1 MRLFYWNTNVTV
13 ILFQMYH
20 IGKNTN
26 RESVKAI
33 VNSVVVPEFEPKSGV
48 KIAENDSQLAVNGS
62 GNVDTD
68 QLEVLRKELTDLR
81 PQLSGLVVSPIESN

>member
-1 MRLFYWNTNVTV
+1 
-13 ILFQMYH
+13 
-20 IGKNTN
+20 
-26 RESVKAI
+26 VKAI

-81 PQLSGLVVSPIESN
+81 LQLPGLAVSPAAKPNLVN

>member
-1 MRLFYWNTNVTV
+1 
-13 ILFQMYH
+13 MYH
-20 IGKNTN
+20 IDKNTN

-33 VNSVVVPEFEPKSGV
+33 VNSVVVPEFVPKSGV
-48 KIAENDSQLAVNGS
+48 KIAEKDSQLDVNGS

-81 PQLSGLVVSPIESN
+81 LQLSGLVVSPLESN

>member
-1 MRLFYWNTNVTV
+1 M

-20 IGKNTN
+20 IDKNTN
-26 RESVKAI
+26 RESVKVI
-33 VNSVVVPEFEPKSGV
+33 VNSVVVPEFKPKSGV
-48 KIAENDSQLAVNGS
+48 KIAEKDSQLDVNGS

-81 PQLSGLVVSPIESN
+81 LQLPGLVVSPLALESN